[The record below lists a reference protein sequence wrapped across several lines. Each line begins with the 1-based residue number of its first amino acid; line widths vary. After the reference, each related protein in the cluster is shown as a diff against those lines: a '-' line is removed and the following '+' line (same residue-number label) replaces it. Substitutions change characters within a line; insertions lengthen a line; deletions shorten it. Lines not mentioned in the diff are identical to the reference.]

1 MSSRLSA
8 TAEARA
14 LRRLVDLVAHRSG
27 AALSVMDELRVTLP
41 QILLMNRIAA
51 LRDASIS
58 ELAKI
63 SPGSAAAVSQMVDRL
78 VRQGLL
84 QRTEHPADRRRKAV
98 SVSTAGAALL
108 GDLEWARTA
117 DYALGLSCISAELRA
132 DLGRLLERAIAEI
145 ERSRSG
151 ELAGAT
157 P

>member
-27 AALSVMDELRVTLP
+27 AALSVMSEEGVTLP
-41 QILLMNRIAA
+41 QVLLMDCIAT
-51 LRDASIS
+51 LQEASIS

-84 QRTEHPADRRRKAV
+84 KRTEDPADRRRKAV
-98 SVSTAGAALL
+98 SVSTAGVALL
-108 GDLEWARTA
+108 RELERARVA
-117 DYALGLSCISAELRA
+117 DYALGLSCVSAKLRA
-132 DLGRLLERAIAEI
+132 DLSRLLERAIAEI
-145 ERSRSG
+145 EQTRGGKS
-151 ELAGAT
+151 AGAT